1 MYYKWILPTI
11 LFAILFQAI
20 PSYSQSITVQDSLI
34 EVYTLQLTS
43 AKNDYDKASTLFHLL
58 KLESTDSLRNHN
70 YQEELIHL
78 AKESENPKIN
88 NLLKLS
94 EALSSNIRGDYSK
107 QNEIFKLFFEEEY
120 NDKDSLLLAG
130 VYAAWAE
137 AAEKMGDYQKALRQ
151 LDKADDYLLRTDHVQ
166 EALIKVNVLT
176 LRSALLRM
184 DGKVE
189 KAMKEINKAL
199 DILEKYNI
207 EDNTR
212 QQINK
217 ANLLYT
223 AGKIPESYKT
233 FVKVAAYTKK
243 QGMYENAIVANMN
256 ASFVSK
262 TLMDIDG
269 ALKHNKEALELSKKI
284 GHKNF
289 EATSYLNISS
299 NYSYQKDH
307 KSAMQNAKNAL
318 PLTKELKNI
327 PLLVRNYYAVGSIYS
342 EIDKRDS
349 SIYYLEQCLKIMD
362 SENIDGLQFYE
373 NRVHRS
379 LGMIYQEAGDNE
391 KAIHHLEKYF
401 SLVKDKADLDVGS
414 DVHKWLSRSYKAVGE
429 LEQAFYHLSQHQ
441 LLKDSL
447 YTTENVRKTT
457 EIK

>member
-1 MYYKWILPTI
+1 M
-11 LFAILFQAI
+11 
-20 PSYSQSITVQDSLI
+20 
-34 EVYTLQLTS
+34 
-43 AKNDYDKASTLFHLL
+43 LL
-58 KLESTDSLRNHN
+58 GRR
-70 YQEELIHL
+70 
-78 AKESENPKIN
+78 P
-88 NLLKLS
+88 
-94 EALSSNIRGDYSK
+94 
-107 QNEIFKLFFEEEY
+107 
-120 NDKDSLLLAG
+120 
-130 VYAAWAE
+130 
-137 AAEKMGDYQKALRQ
+137 QK
-151 LDKADDYLLRTDHVQ
+151 LRTDHVQ

-256 ASFVSK
+256 ASF
-262 TLMDIDG
+262 D
-269 ALKHNKEALELSKKI
+269 
-284 GHKNF
+284 
-289 EATSYLNISS
+289 LNISS